1 MRAKIYLA
9 IVDKLKTIV
18 DTEDVPI
25 IKHFDLWNMNV
36 EYIDQETVW
45 DMPAVFIEFAPIQWK
60 EAGNGAQ
67 QANISIVLHIA
78 TQYVGA
84 SANGEQSQ
92 SDALEYFKL
101 LDKIHKALYGLRGE
115 NFMALKRVSSQTN
128 HNHAEI
134 IESIETFTC
143 TIVDKL

>member
-60 EAGNGAQ
+60 EAGNGVQ
-67 QANISIVLHIA
+67 QANATVVLHIA
-78 TQYVGA
+78 TAYQGTSADGA
-84 SANGEQSQ
+84 YSQ
-92 SDALEYFKL
+92 SDALEYFQL
-101 LDKIHKALYGLRGE
+101 LDKIHKALYGLKGE
-115 NFMALKRVSSQTN
+115 GFGALKRVSSQTN

-143 TIVDKL
+143 LVIDK

>member
-9 IVDKLKTIV
+9 RVDKLKAIV
-18 DTEDVPI
+18 DQEDVPI

-45 DMPAVFIEFAPIQWK
+45 EMPAVFVEFAPIQWK
-60 EAGNGAQ
+60 EAGGGAQ
-67 QANISIVLHIA
+67 QATLSIALHIA
-78 TQYVGA
+78 TPYKGA
-84 SANGEQSQ
+84 SADGAHTQ
-92 SDALEYFKL
+92 SDALEYFEL
-101 LDKIHKALYGLRGE
+101 LGKINKSLYGLRGE
-115 NFMALKRVSSQTN
+115 GYMALKRVASQTN

-143 TIVDKL
+143 TIIDK